1 MNRYFAPPI
10 PSTAG
15 VSKPGGKAFGR
26 AFARSLNAG
35 FTLVEV
41 TVVLVVMAIAGWVV
55 AAHITYSQVDQ
66 KAQLEVIKTH
76 LRYAQARAM
85 NTELYWGIQFG
96 GNRYWLF
103 RVDPDDAAA
112 GQEDTPVGIPGQDAA
127 VVPLV
132 SPLSATVLVTF
143 DALGRPCRD
152 ARCQTPFGNTAL
164 SLSADLPAIRITP
177 NTGFIP

>member
-1 MNRYFAPPI
+1 MSSASSSPGAALASTPLRSAVARSA
-10 PSTAG
+10 STA
-15 VSKPGGKAFGR
+15 SK
-26 AFARSLNAG
+26 AG
-35 FTLVEV
+35 FTLIEV
-41 TVVLVVMAIAGWVV
+41 TVVLLVMAIAGWVV

-85 NTELYWGIQFG
+85 NTEIHWGIQFAG
-96 GNRYWLF
+96 SRYWLF

-127 VVPLV
+127 VVPLY

-143 DALGRPCRD
+143 DALGRPYRD
-152 ARCQTPFGNTAL
+152 ARCQTPFGSTPL